1 MLTIIK
7 IGNMSSKI
15 LQHKRLTLF
24 KTGLRFCS
32 SSTTQNGVLLNG
44 LAATTGSPLAVLP
57 TKSLIYSVL
66 FTSVMSSPLLKPS
79 LGLLRYVIDSKESLL
94 HPSRNQVMRYLLRT
108 TIYNHFCAGENETE
122 VRRSVQKMKALGF
135 KGVILG
141 YARESVA
148 KMDDVKH
155 LPASSNTKQ
164 EVLDRAVDEW
174 KEGNLRTLRMIGE
187 GDFLNVKFTGAG
199 PAAVEALKQDD
210 GVPPPRIQAAITEI
224 CTATAAQGSRLWID
238 AEQQVFQSAIDNWT
252 IDLMRQFNRHGNV
265 VVFNTIQ
272 AYLKAS
278 AENVSRHLRLAQAE
292 GWTLGVKLVRG
303 AYIAHDYRSRIH
315 DTKAATDDNY
325 NHIVKCLLT
334 RQYPTGPSTA
344 PHMFPDVCLFV
355 ATHNAESVRKAY
367 SLSRYRVQNK
377 LPTIPVELGQLQGMA
392 DEVSCELLAQSAPRD
407 ETAKQSQDQ
416 AAELRVF
423 KCLAWGS
430 LEECLHFLL
439 RRAIENQ
446 SAMERTRQTATAL
459 RKEAWR
465 RLGW

>member
-1 MLTIIK
+1 MNSNIVWRTRPTLIYTGI
-7 IGNMSSKI
+7 
-15 LQHKRLTLF
+15 RL
-24 KTGLRFCS
+24 CS
-32 SSTTQNGVLLNG
+32 SSTTQHGLL
-44 LAATTGSPLAVLP
+44 LQAPTAKGSPLAVLP

-66 FTSVMSSPLLKPS
+66 FTSVISSPLLKPA
-79 LGLLRYVIDSKESLL
+79 LGLLKYVIDSKSSVI
-94 HPSRNQVMRYLLRT
+94 HPSKNPVMRYLLRK
-108 TIYNHFCAGENETE
+108 TIYNHFCAGENEIE

-148 KMDDVKH
+148 NMDDVKH
-155 LPASSNTKQ
+155 LPASSNVKQ
-164 EVLDRAVDEW
+164 EAWDRAVDEW
-174 KEGNLRTLRMIGE
+174 KDGNIRTLKMIGQ
-187 GDFLNVKFTGAG
+187 GDYMNVKFTGAG
-199 PAAVEALKQDD
+199 PAAVEALTRGDQI
-210 GVPPPRIQAAITEI
+210 PPPRIQEAIKEI
-224 CTATAAQGSRLWID
+224 CAATAAQGSRLWID

-252 IDLMRQFNRHGNV
+252 IDLMRQFNRQGHV

-272 AYLKAS
+272 AYLKSS
-278 AENVSRHLRLAQAE
+278 AENVSRHLQLAQAE
-292 GWTLGVKLVRG
+292 GWTLGIKLVRG

-315 DTKAATDDNY
+315 DTKAATDTNY
-325 NHIVKCLLT
+325 NHIVQSLLT
-334 RQYPTGPSTA
+334 RQFPTDASTS

-367 SLSRYRVQNK
+367 SRSRHRMHNK

-392 DEVSCELLAQSAPRD
+392 DEVSCELLAQKFASD
-407 ETAKQSQDQ
+407 VTAGQRQEKP
-416 AAELRVF
+416 AEPGVF

-446 SAMERTRQTATAL
+446 SAMERTRHTAVAL

-465 RLGW
+465 RIAW